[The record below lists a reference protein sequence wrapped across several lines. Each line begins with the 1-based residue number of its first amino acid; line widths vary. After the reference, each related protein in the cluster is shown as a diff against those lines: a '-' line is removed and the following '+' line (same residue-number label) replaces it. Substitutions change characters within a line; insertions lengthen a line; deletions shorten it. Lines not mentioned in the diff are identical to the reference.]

1 MIASLPPNYH
11 NVRILSLYWDNV
23 DPRLV
28 NAQRKVFNKL
38 GFHIEQQNLHNMD
51 HAIWM
56 MEIFDNA
63 SDDDVIII
71 VDIDCIPLNSAAV
84 KKAIDSA
91 YNGRIYGCTQS
102 ANHID
107 YHYIYVAPMFLALT
121 GKTWR
126 GVGRPQLIANDEFD
140 VAGRLTL
147 AAQNAKYP
155 IDFIYPTISAVPKWL
170 LGDSHVYG
178 LFTIYN
184 NDYLHLFESRNKFLI
199 ECFIELSDEMIQF
212 GDNIDYRKYV
222 IKASIESHNTHLKNH
237 LNKKSI
243 LGKIKREWSRFKK
256 RRLVKNH

>member
-1 MIASLPPNYH
+1 MTNAVLPNYS
-11 NVRILSLYWDNV
+11 NVRILSLYWNNV

-28 NAQRKVFNKL
+28 NAQRQVFNKL
-38 GFHIEQQNLHNMD
+38 GFHIEQQNRHNVD

-63 SDDDVIII
+63 LDDDVIII

-84 KKAIDSA
+84 QKAIASA
-91 YNGRIYGCTQS
+91 RNGRIYGCTQS

-107 YHYIYVAPMFLALT
+107 HHYIYVAPMFLALT

-126 GVGRPQLIANDEFD
+126 GIGCPSLIADTEFD
-140 VAGRLTL
+140 VAGRITL
-147 AAQNAKYP
+147 AGKNANYP
-155 IDFIYPTISAVPKWL
+155 IDFVYPTISAVPKWL

-199 ECFIELSDEMIQF
+199 ECFIDLSDEIIRA
-212 GDNIDYRKYV
+212 GGNIDYRKYV
-222 IKASIESHNTHLKNH
+222 VKASEESHSTYLKNY
-237 LNKKSI
+237 LDKKNI
-243 LGKIKREWSRFKK
+243 LKKIKREWSRFKK
-256 RRLVKNH
+256 RRLIKHP